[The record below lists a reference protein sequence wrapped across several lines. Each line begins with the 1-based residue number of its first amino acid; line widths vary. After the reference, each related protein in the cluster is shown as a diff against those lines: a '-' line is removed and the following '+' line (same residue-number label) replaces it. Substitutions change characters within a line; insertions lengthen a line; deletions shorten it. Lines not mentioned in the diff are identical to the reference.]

1 MPFTHSSVSITPA
14 HSTLLTISRRS
25 KTDLVIYACR
35 LADYELAVC
44 KVGVVKSPVIFLQK
58 IMQEWKNCVK

>member
-1 MPFTHSSVSITPA
+1 
-14 HSTLLTISRRS
+14 
-25 KTDLVIYACR
+25 
-35 LADYELAVC
+35 LAVC